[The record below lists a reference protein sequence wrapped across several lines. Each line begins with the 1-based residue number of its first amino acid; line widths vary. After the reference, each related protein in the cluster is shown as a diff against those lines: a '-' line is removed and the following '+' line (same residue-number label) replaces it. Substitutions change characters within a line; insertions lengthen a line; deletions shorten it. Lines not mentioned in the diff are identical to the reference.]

1 MAKPGCPSDE
11 TFTRLVEGLL
21 PEAEVRALES
31 HCDGCLT
38 CARLLAE
45 LARAIAPSGGGAGGL
60 LGDRYRL
67 LEPLGAG
74 GMGVVYAA
82 FDTKLGRKVAIKRLR
97 ETGAGTPAEKRR
109 GRFLREAQLLASLS
123 HPNVLTVHD
132 VGGPDRE
139 LYVVMELV
147 EGAPVS
153 RWLSEKR
160 PSWRAVVEVFM
171 QAGRG
176 LVAAHQLGIVHRD
189 IKPDNILVANNGRVL
204 VGDFG
209 LAGLAGSLTPTRSE
223 ERRV

>member
-1 MAKPGCPSDE
+1 MAKAGCPSDE

-21 PEAEVRALES
+21 PEAEVRALEA
-31 HCDGCLT
+31 HCDGCLV

-45 LARAIAPSGGGAGGL
+45 LARSISPSGGGGGGGL

-82 FDTKLGRKVAIKRLR
+82 FDTKLGRKVAVKRLR
-97 ETGAGTPAEKRR
+97 ETGMGTPAEKRR

-132 VGGPDRE
+132 VGGADRE

-147 EGAPVS
+147 DGAPVS
-153 RWLSEKR
+153 RWLTEAR
-160 PSWRAVVEVFM
+160 PGWRTILDVFV

-176 LVAAHQLGIVHRD
+176 LVAAHQL
-189 IKPDNILVANNGRVL
+189 
-204 VGDFG
+204 
-209 LAGLAGSLTPTRSE
+209 
-223 ERRV
+223 